1 MHMDRQTP
9 KKPCRRNPKNS
20 SQEAHTAFRTE
31 RNADAIKHALLD
43 NLCFNRGKTPLNAT
57 RNDWYLAL
65 AYTVRDRMMD
75 QWIKTL
81 QNFTQDVTIVSYVS
95 AEFLMGPQLGINIIN
110 LGIYDA
116 VFQATR
122 ELGLN
127 LEELIEHE
135 KEPGLGNGEIGMLA
149 SCSLD
154 SLATLEVPSIGYG
167 VRYEFGSF
175 DQEIH
180 AGWQVEMTNKW
191 LQYVNPWEIP
201 RPEITYKVNLGGHT
215 ESYYDE
221 QNLYRVRWVPKFSIK
236 GIAYDTPVSGYRT
249 NATNLLRLWKS
260 EAVESFD
267 SDAYNVGDYF
277 SAVNEKVA
285 SEAIGKI
292 LYPRDEPYVGKQL
305 RLAQHYF
312 SVSCALQDMIRLHL
326 MRWKN
331 INTFSSSFAVQLND
345 TPPSIAVAELMRL
358 LVDEYLVSWD
368 KAWYITQNT
377 FSYTHHTLLPEDM
390 EKWPIPLFAGI
401 LPRHLEIIYE
411 INRRFLD
418 EIWLKYPDDSTRLA
432 RLSLIE
438 EGDQKYVRMAHL
450 AHLGSHI
457 INSVAEPCSESLKK
471 RVFRDFY
478 ELYPEK
484 FLNVTSGVT
493 QRRWIVLSNP
503 GLAHLITDTIGDSW
517 IRSMSGEIIK
527 LEQYADNT
535 DFMKKWR
542 RAKYENKRE
551 LAKIIHASTG
561 MSVNPDSLFD
571 IHVKRFHEYKRHH
584 LNILHIITLYN
595 RIKNNPQSDIT
606 PRTSVFGGYASPGY
620 FMAKLI
626 IKLINSVAD
635 VVNNDPDVAG
645 RLRVVFFP
653 NVNVKNAQKVYPAAD
668 LCEHIS
674 TAGRE
679 MSSAGNVIF
688 SMNGALT
695 IGTGDGVNIEIRDAV
710 GAENFFTFGLTAE
723 EVSVLKTRGYKPR
736 DYYHA
741 DAELREAIDLIS
753 SGFFS
758 KRDPELFKPLI
769 DSLLSRDEHML
780 LADYQSYM
788 DCQDNISKIFRDTE
802 TWAKMSI
809 LTVARMGKFSSDTSL
824 QEYCDKIWLVKPFRS
839 DAENIQTIRSP

>member
-1 MHMDRQTP
+1 MEHRKVKGTGSKTP
-9 KKPCRRNPKNS
+9 NTS
-20 SQEAHTAFRTE
+20 SQEECTVFRTGLSAE
-31 RNADAIKHALLD
+31 AIKHALLD
-43 NLCFNRGKTPLNAT
+43 NLCFNIGKVPLNAT
-57 RNDWYLAL
+57 KNDWYLAL
-65 AYTVRDRMMD
+65 AYTVRDRIMQ

-81 QNFTQDVTIVSYVS
+81 RNFTEDMTMVSYLS

-116 VFQATR
+116 VFHAVR

-127 LEELIEHE
+127 IEELIEHE
-135 KEPGLGNGEIGMLA
+135 KEPGLGNGGIGMLA

-154 SLATLEVPSIGYG
+154 SLATLEIPAIGYG
-167 VRYEFGSF
+167 VRYEFGGF
-175 DQEIH
+175 DQEIRD
-180 AGWQVEMTNKW
+180 GWQVEITNKW
-191 LQYVNPWEIP
+191 LQYGNPWEIP
-201 RPEITYKVNLGGHT
+201 RPEINYKVNLGGHT

-236 GIAYDTPVSGYRT
+236 GIAYDTPVSGYKVNT
-249 NATNLLRLWKS
+249 TNLLRLWKS

-267 SDAYNVGDYF
+267 FEAFNVGDYF

-292 LYPRDEPYVGKQL
+292 LYPDDEPYVGKQL

-312 SVSCALQDMIRLHL
+312 FVSCALQDMIRLHL

-331 INTFSSSFAVQLND
+331 INTFSASFAVQLNG

-358 LVDEYLVSWD
+358 LIDEYLVSWD

-377 FSYTHHTLLPEDM
+377 FSYTHHTLLPEDL

-418 EIWLKYPDDSTRLA
+418 EIWLKYPDDSNRLA

-450 AHLGSHI
+450 ANLGSHI
-457 INSVAEPCSESLKK
+457 INGAGEPCSESMNKT
-471 RVFRDFY
+471 VFRDFY

-493 QRRWIVLSNP
+493 PRRWIVLSNP
-503 GLAHLITDTIGDSW
+503 RLADLITDTIGDRW
-517 IRSMSGEIIK
+517 IRFMSEELKAI
-527 LEQYADNT
+527 EQFSDNT
-535 DFMKKWR
+535 DFRKKWHR
-542 RAKYENKRE
+542 VKHENKSD
-551 LAKIIHASTG
+551 LVKIIHARVG
-561 MSVNPDSLFD
+561 ISVNPDSLFD
-571 IHVKRFHEYKRHH
+571 IQLKRFNEYKRHH

-595 RIKNNPQSDIT
+595 RIKKNPQLDT
-606 PRTSVFGGYASPGY
+606 PPRTCIFGGHASPGY

-645 RLRVVFFP
+645 HLSIVFFP
-653 NVNVKNAQKVYPAAD
+653 NMNVKNGQLLYPAAD
-668 LCEHIS
+668 LSEQIS

-679 MSSAGNVIF
+679 ASATGNMKF

-695 IGTGDGVNIEIRDAV
+695 IGTFDGANIEIRAAV

-723 EVSVLKTRGYKPR
+723 EVSHLKAHGYKPQ
-736 DYYHA
+736 DYYNAH
-741 DAELREAIDLIS
+741 AELREAIDLIS
-753 SGFFS
+753 SGFFF
-758 KRDPELFKPLI
+758 KRDPDLFKPLV

-780 LADYQSYM
+780 LADYQSYI
-788 DCQDNISKIFRDTE
+788 DCQDRISMLFKDQEMWT
-802 TWAKMSI
+802 KMSI
-809 LTVARMGKFSSDTSL
+809 RTVARMGKFSSDRSI
-824 QEYCDKIWLVKPFRS
+824 QEYSDKIWLVKPFSS
-839 DAENIQTIRSP
+839 DAVKI

>member
-1 MHMDRQTP
+1 MEQQKPKRNIRRTP
-9 KKPCRRNPKNS
+9 NTS
-20 SQEAHTAFRTE
+20 SQQERSAFRTGMSAE
-31 RNADAIKHALLD
+31 AIKHALLD
-43 NLCFNRGKTPLNAT
+43 NLCFNLGKVPLNAT
-57 RNDWYLAL
+57 KNDWYHAL
-65 AYTVRDRMMD
+65 AYTVRDRMMQ

-81 QNFTQDVTIVSYVS
+81 QNFTEDMTIVSYLS
-95 AEFLMGPQLGINIIN
+95 AEFLTGPQLGINIIN
-110 LGIYDA
+110 LDIYDA
-116 VFQATR
+116 VFQAVR

-127 LEELIEHE
+127 IEELIEHE
-135 KEPGLGNGEIGMLA
+135 KEPGLGNGGIGMLA

-154 SLATLEVPSIGYG
+154 SLATLEIPAIGYG

-175 DQEIH
+175 DQEIRD
-180 AGWQVEMTNKW
+180 GWQVEMTNKW
-191 LQYVNPWEIP
+191 LQHGNPWEIP
-201 RPEITYKVNLGGHT
+201 RPEFTYKVNLGGHT

-236 GIAYDTPVSGYRT
+236 GIAYDTPVSGYKVNT
-249 NATNLLRLWKS
+249 TNLLRLWKS

-267 SDAYNVGDYF
+267 FEAFNVGDYF

-292 LYPRDEPYVGKQL
+292 LYPHDEPYVGKQL

-312 SVSCALQDMIRLHL
+312 FVSCSLQDMIRLHL

-345 TPPSIAVAELMRL
+345 TPPSIAVVELMRL
-358 LVDEYLVSWD
+358 LIDEYLVSWD

-377 FSYTHHTLLPEDM
+377 FSYTHHTLLPEDL
-390 EKWPIPLFAGI
+390 EKWPLPLFAGI

-418 EIWLKYPDDSTRLA
+418 EIWLKYPDDSNRLA

-450 AHLGSHI
+450 ANLGSHI
-457 INSVAEPCSESLKK
+457 INGVAEPCSESLKK

-484 FLNVTSGVT
+484 VLNVTSGVT
-493 QRRWIVLSNP
+493 PRRWIVLSNP
-503 GLAHLITDTIGDSW
+503 RLAKLITDAIGDRW
-517 IRSMSGEIIK
+517 IRSMAGEIK
-527 LEQYADNT
+527 ELEQFADNI
-535 DFMKKWR
+535 DFRKKWHR
-542 RAKYENKRE
+542 VKYENKSD
-551 LAKIIHASTG
+551 LVKIILDRIG
-561 MSVNPDSLFD
+561 ISVNPDSLFD
-571 IHVKRFHEYKRHH
+571 IQVKRFNEHKRHH

-595 RIKNNPQSDIT
+595 RIKKNPQLDI
-606 PRTSVFGGYASPGY
+606 PHRTCIFGGHASPGY
-620 FMAKLI
+620 FTAKLI

-635 VVNNDPDVAG
+635 IVNNDPDVAG
-645 RLRVVFFP
+645 RLSVVFFP
-653 NVNVKNAQKVYPAAD
+653 NINVKNGHRVYPAAD
-668 LCEHIS
+668 LSEHIS
-674 TAGRE
+674 LAGRE
-679 MSSAGNVIF
+679 VSATGNMKF

-695 IGTGDGVNIEIRDAV
+695 IGTVDGANIEISEAV

-723 EVSVLKTRGYKPR
+723 EVSSLKAQGYKPR

-741 DAELREAIDLIS
+741 NAELREAIDLIS

-758 KRDPELFKPLI
+758 KRDPDLFKPLI

-780 LADYQSYM
+780 LADYQSYI
-788 DCQDNISKIFRDTE
+788 DCQDRISTMLKDQE
-802 TWAKMSI
+802 TWTKMSI
-809 LTVARMGKFSSDTSL
+809 LTVARMGKFSSDRSI

-839 DAENIQTIRSP
+839 DAENI